1 MRPIPRLALYV
12 CLGLLVLAPIFS
24 VSVPCLGDYLN
35 HLARIDILARIAN
48 SPTLQGFYDTHWKF
62 VPYFGMDLPVLA
74 LARVMPIYAAGR
86 VFVGAC
92 VIMPVAAGCVLQW
105 AVRRRVGLAPAFIFL
120 FCYNEL
126 LERGFLA
133 YLFSAGLA
141 VALFAAWIAARGAP
155 RWRRAAWFSAGVL
168 VLYLGHAFAYLTY
181 CILIFG
187 YEVERAWR
195 RNFPPRAT
203 TADWLAAAAQAVP
216 ALLLGAALG
225 GNDNVSASSFTH
237 YGTVL
242 DKLGAALSPVYFPED
257 KLVLPVVLFL
267 GVAAALLWRRVRIAP
282 GLIGPILATALAA
295 VLAPSVLFNAWGT
308 DFRLPLVLVILIF
321 AGIDAP
327 AGLGRGATRALIGA
341 VCALVAGR
349 AWCAAG
355 TLRALDAQVATMR
368 HLVAV
373 LPEGSRLLVVE
384 NTDSVRGLR
393 VAPREMTQHMPLV
406 AAIDRDAFIPYLF
419 LGNTAVRTRPR
430 WTNASSFLTAPITVA
445 QLWDGLSRHDP
456 PGGPP
461 PYGWGGHV
469 YWWGWPDKFDT
480 VLVEHYG
487 VPVGALPPNLH
498 VLAASPIATLYRIGP
513 VMPGAAGPAPDSGQG
528 IGAAAPPKPGDRSSP
543 HVPDPARP
551 PPPSHA

>member
-1 MRPIPRLALYV
+1 MRPIPRLALYL
-12 CLGLLVLAPIFS
+12 CLGLLVLTPIFS

-35 HLARIDILARIAN
+35 HLARIDILARIAG

-86 VFVGAC
+86 LFVAAC
-92 VIMPVAAGCVLQW
+92 VLMPVAAGCVLQW
-105 AVRRRVGLAPAFIFL
+105 AVRRRVGLSPVFL
-120 FCYNEL
+120 FLLAYNEL

-141 VALFAAWIAARGAP
+141 VMLFAAWIAARGAP
-155 RWRRAAWFSAGVL
+155 RRQRAAWFSAGVL

-187 YEVERAWR
+187 YEVEIAWR
-195 RNFPPRAT
+195 RKFPVRE
-203 TADWLAAAAQAVP
+203 TAADFLAAAAQALP
-216 ALLLGAALG
+216 TLLIGAALG

-237 YGTVL
+237 YGTLL
-242 DKLGAALSPVYFPED
+242 DKVGAALSPVYFPED
-257 KLVLPVVLFL
+257 PLVLPVVLYL
-267 GVAAALLWRRVRIAP
+267 GVCAAVLWRRVRIAP
-282 GLIGPILATALAA
+282 GLGGAILATALAA
-295 VLAPSVLFNAWGT
+295 AMAPSVLFNAWGT
-308 DFRLPLVLVILIF
+308 DFRLPLVLVILVF
-321 AGIDAP
+321 AGIEAP
-327 AGLGRGATRALIGA
+327 AGSALGARRALLGA
-341 VCALVAGR
+341 VCVLVAGR
-349 AWCAAG
+349 AWFAFG

-368 HLVAV
+368 HLVAI
-373 LPEGSRLLVVE
+373 LPAGSKLLVVE
-384 NTDSVRGLR
+384 DTNAERGLR

-419 LGNTAVRTRPR
+419 LGNTAVRPRPR
-430 WTNASSFLTAPITVA
+430 WLNASSFLTAPITVA
-445 QLWDGLSRHDP
+445 QLWDGLGRHDP

-480 VLVEHYG
+480 VLVAHFG
-487 VPVGALPPNLH
+487 VPAGALPPNLH
-498 VLAASPIATLYRIGP
+498 VLASAPIATLYRVAP
-513 VMPGAAGPAPDSGQG
+513 VTPGAAKPAPDTAPG
-528 IGAAAPPKPGDRSSP
+528 IDAAAPPKPGGRPSP
-543 HVPDPARP
+543 HAPNPARP